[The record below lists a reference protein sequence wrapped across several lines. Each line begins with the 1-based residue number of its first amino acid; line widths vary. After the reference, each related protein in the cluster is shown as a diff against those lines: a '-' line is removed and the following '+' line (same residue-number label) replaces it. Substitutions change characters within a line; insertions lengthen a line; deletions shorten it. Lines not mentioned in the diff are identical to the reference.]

1 MQIEFSKGIAAKGFN
16 EVNKPW
22 LGRCWGYWLPRLKLN
37 GGLWQR
43 GQCCDVFVYWLCFWI
58 GVTVW
63 KDEKPK
69 CNKTCDSC
77 LWFSCGIG
85 PNSEGEC
92 MQSGASCKR
101 GSDACDEWTNK

>member
-1 MQIEFSKGIAAKGFN
+1 MSAEQNGSTAGTPSPERLGSEEHPLEEMKRVLICGLYSEKLIAQ
-16 EVNKPW
+16 
-22 LGRCWGYWLPRLKLN
+22 C
-37 GGLWQR
+37 QR
-43 GQCCDVFVYWLCFWI
+43 HGTH
-58 GVTVW
+58 VTVW